1 MRFFEFD
8 TFVDEKA
15 SIGGLEYEK
24 KISSVLQQILPQ
36 FKDQAKFVSLDC
48 GTAGFCA
55 FGVDLELDILGNNF
69 NVEIKQSQKAQMGGT
84 SVRYNPDT
92 DSAEIVNAGSI
103 DEESKPYFIEAVKSK
118 KDEIIR
124 WVDTV
129 RKQPPP
135 ELHANIPY
143 RFPVSGVTKEAWQ
156 AAVSSGDLKALNE
169 KVRFEN
175 TNLIAAAYNKKNVF
189 YIQIGGAGLFY
200 LNKNPYNLPVPKFEG
215 EIDIE
220 FRLGPAG
227 SKLRNIGGKE
237 YKVVSA
243 TYRCQGRLK
252 TTIKSSLSL
261 DNPDH
266 AISVIKHIVDL
277 KSKNNLAT

>member
-8 TFVDEKA
+8 LPIDEK
-15 SIGGLEYEK
+15 SSTGGLEYEK
-24 KISSVLQQILPQ
+24 TVSSVLQKILPQ

-55 FGVDLELDILGNNF
+55 FGVDLELDINGQDF
-69 NVEIKQSQKAQMGGT
+69 NVEIKQNIKVQMGGT
-84 SVRYNPDT
+84 SIRFNPQTDT
-92 DSAEIVNAGSI
+92 AEIVNTETI

-118 KDEIIR
+118 KDEIID
-124 WVDTV
+124 WVDII

-135 ELHANIPY
+135 ELHENLPY
-143 RFPVSGVTKEAWQ
+143 KFPVSGITKEAWQ
-156 AAVSSGDLKALNE
+156 AAVSSGALKALNDR
-169 KVRFEN
+169 VRFQN
-175 TNLIAAAYNKKNVF
+175 TDLIAAAYNKKNVY

-200 LNKNPYNLPVPKFEG
+200 LNKNPYKLPIPKFEG

-227 SKLRNIGGKE
+227 SKIRKIGDQQ
-237 YKVVSA
+237 YRVVSA

-252 TTIKSSLSL
+252 TTITSPMSL
-261 DNPDH
+261 DNAEQ
-266 AISVIKHIVDL
+266 AINIIKHIINQN
-277 KSKNNLAT
+277 SKTNKT